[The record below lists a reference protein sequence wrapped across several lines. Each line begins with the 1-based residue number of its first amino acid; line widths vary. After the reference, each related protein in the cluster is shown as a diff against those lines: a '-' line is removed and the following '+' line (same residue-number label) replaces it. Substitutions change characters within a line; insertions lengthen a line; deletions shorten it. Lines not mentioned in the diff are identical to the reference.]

1 MRSLFNFF
9 TDKSPVVHEERTR
22 AEIELEQTRKE
33 LRETRDELAKTK
45 KKLRKS
51 KRSVAVLQVDNMNL
65 RDTINILTAESNLSA
80 EIDSIKN
87 KALKDQAAE
96 ISEQSDV
103 ISIKDKALKDQAA
116 EISKQ
121 SDVISIK
128 DKALKD
134 QAAEISEQSDVISK
148 LRNEKAELLI
158 VNALTDLKC
167 AMLHAMVATLKTM
180 DSVTKAT
187 SDGNSA

>member
-33 LRETRDELAKTK
+33 LRETKDELAKTK

-87 KALKDQAAE
+87 KALKDQAAK
-96 ISEQSDV
+96 ISE
-103 ISIKDKALKDQAA
+103 
-116 EISKQ
+116 Q

-187 SDGNSA
+187 SNGNSA